1 MNSRV
6 LSAVLAMLFLAAGLA
21 SAQTSPQ
28 ATHVPWHNYVPARI
42 DNNFQTIIGNG
53 GTLLSNTNNRI
64 YYNYYAQSFP
74 LPFDFYF
81 MDNTYSAGYNLRI
94 STNGYI
100 GFDGSSYYYSTYP
113 AYLYPT
119 TSTTYSYYSK
129 VLMVWW
135 GEVGTDC
142 SNGGIYTKVE
152 GSAPSRVLI
161 VEFRMKEDYP
171 GGGDPGNVQAKLY
184 EGTGNIEIHFSDG
197 SMGMTRPSTNPMY
210 TIGYGA
216 MVGIKNYGQNSGN
229 PATGG
234 DQNDAN
240 KYLIM
245 LNPETNPD
253 TVAITRLPTI
263 NYFGSTP
270 YYPVYYAYFP
280 SYNGTTY
287 TYYLGSDVF
296 HYAFPTENGQQI
308 AYRMSP
314 VLDDI
319 ATDSVWF
326 TPTATADAY
335 GVNATVTINA
345 KFKNMG
351 GHNRQ
356 NVPVQADVYYN
367 GQTLVASRT
376 TTAFPYLTPQFGT
389 DNESFSSVGP
399 LTQTGLYQ
407 VRVYPK
413 LTSPIDQDFTNDT
426 LYKNFYITKPN
437 DLTPYAILQPFS
449 NVAPLF
455 TKYPVGV
462 AVPLEVRYLNIGT
475 NTQYN
480 ATVGYQVLDANGTV
494 LNAGTTTISG
504 AWGPISFRDVTF
516 TGWAPTTPGRYYF
529 RAITYLPTDENPFND
544 TVPSP
549 PAIGKP
555 FDVLYEIEVSANDPN
570 LSPPLPVVHQ
580 TYPDGKPIPVRATFT
595 NSGVSDATNV
605 PATLKITDPAGNVV
619 YNETVLISDIV
630 GDGGQAP
637 GEFPAFTPSSGP
649 GQYCVT
655 TYATSPS
662 DPVRNNDTA
671 RWCFNV
677 APRLAGTI
685 RVGYGERF
693 ATIKEARDSLFY
705 YGVSGPLTFELVNDD
720 YTVETNEATTPALDF
735 RGKVVGLSSSNPVVW
750 KPAAGK
756 TSVTVN
762 LKSKSGFGMWY
773 GQDVQGV
780 DPSGYVTWDGGPNT
794 VLHFTYENTNTD
806 ALSNA
811 YNRSIPFF
819 FGHGASNYTL
829 KNVTI
834 DPVAGSERKDAMS
847 LNLPDFSVQTLSFS
861 YMNDLDIR
869 TSAGVML
876 RNAAPIDESTGQ
888 NTNHIDTLRNQ
899 NNVIEHTQIRDFA
912 YGIASVGAGPLFV
925 VGPGRFAEYNNQNN
939 RYADNEISN
948 VSRGGI
954 VMAYEQ
960 NSTIEHNRIE
970 NVENTSSTANAAG
983 IWATAGT
990 NNRGYSRDLMIDRN
1004 WITSVSSDQ
1013 GTGAGIWI
1021 ETAENALTT
1030 PNNVVQRYPAGL
1042 ATNMTIWNNGVASFR
1057 GGSASAGIVLSPAAG
1072 SRQDLELVGNSVENN
1087 TLYNQI
1093 AGTYFE
1099 VGVGMVQNEGTIR
1112 NNVIALVS
1120 QPTIPNTM
1128 PMGVFL
1134 RNVSE
1139 EDALTVDYN
1148 LYWVP
1153 YGAVGSLGRTSAA
1166 GYQLPSPPVAMTLNQ
1181 WRALTPYDMHSISGD
1196 VTNDFVNVTPGQW
1209 DLHMQ
1214 ATRPGTL
1221 ANNRGVVI
1229 SSMSQDIDGDSRG
1242 ASAVAGHYDIGFDE
1256 YTGAVRNNDLM
1267 AEDVIAPAG
1276 YRAPTGQFSDAEYVM
1291 SDATVELA
1299 ARVRNVGG
1307 MPNLATSADLIVERQ
1322 NPQTG
1327 SYTQVSRQTVTIHA
1341 DVASTESIDYGSFQP
1356 QTLRELNQ
1364 SDSYYGSDPNVTP
1377 IYRFR
1382 LVTGRDDYA
1391 GNNTYEKQV
1400 RFYVQRSTRKIL
1412 ASVEDYGSTASDAV
1426 SLSNRLNA
1434 DTLVAAFADINWD
1447 RADGSGQEDYD
1458 LFDRTMWPTQN
1469 LDFSAWK
1476 TMVWSQ
1482 GEESEGL
1489 KPTER
1494 MALEQFLEEG
1504 TQYEKRSLVMAS
1516 QELARIHDVTL
1527 TGSNGQVADA
1537 PFVETYLRMQNAGST
1552 NPADYSNGKIRG
1564 MTINPGRYEVL
1575 LPTGVAG
1582 DTPPMPS
1589 VLRATTGQGIAT
1601 PSHVYVDQTGTVT
1614 DTVAGVAAAGSRYNT
1629 VSYGFDWRHAGR
1641 FSFEPTRSGAQRL
1654 LLGALDFIDQ
1664 FGGVLPIE
1672 WTSFEGYQVGRN
1684 AEVELEMTSATETN
1698 VRQIEVERAD
1708 VQEGSTGEEIG
1719 SYGVVERLSPKGSAT
1734 RGSSYSVRDRGVEY
1748 GRTYAYRL
1756 VTVDAD
1762 GVRTVDRETRVT
1774 VSGAVTG
1781 AATLTVEPNPVVE
1794 RGVIRYAVS
1803 AGDAARVSIY
1813 DAAGRLVKQAENRA
1827 GGEGTVEVAGGELPS
1842 GTYMVRLETTSGVA
1856 RSAKLVIA
1864 K

>member
-1 MNSRV
+1 MKTSRALLLV
-6 LSAVLAMLFLAAGLA
+6 VFAVLLSSAA
-21 SAQTSPQ
+21 SAQYLETVAGTS
-28 ATHVPWHNYVPARI
+28 AIPWNNYVPSRI
-42 DNNFQTIIGNG
+42 PNQWQSIVGNG
-53 GTLLSNTNNRI
+53 GTLVPNSSNSSA
-64 YYNYYAQSFP
+64 YGYDYPFQ
-74 LPFDFYF
+74 LPFNFYF
-81 MDNTYSAGYNLRI
+81 LGTTYSAGYTLAL
-94 STNGYI
+94 SSSGYVGFNGSNPSSSGTGPTYAYY
-100 GFDGSSYYYSTYP
+100 GYYFLYPYSGSSY
-113 AYLYPT
+113 
-119 TSTTYSYYSK
+119 SYYNKFVMPYGSDLQASG
-129 VLMVWW
+129 V
-135 GEVGTDC
+135 
-142 SNGGIYTKVE
+142 SSGGIYTQVE
-152 GSAPSRVLI
+152 GVSPYRILTIEWREQGS
-161 VEFRMKEDYP
+161 YYSS
-171 GGGDPGNVQAKLY
+171 GNPGNFQAKFY
-184 EGTGNIEIHFSDG
+184 ERTGNIEFFYGPSSI
-197 SMGMTRPSTNPMY
+197 TRTSSVGY
-210 TIGYGA
+210 YGA
-216 MVGIKNYGQNSGN
+216 WIGIKNQGENYYQYSTSG
-229 PATGG
+229 PPGTSIRGSDASHYMWFTRPDAT
-234 DQNDAN
+234 
-240 KYLIM
+240 
-245 LNPETNPD
+245 D
-253 TVAITRLPTI
+253 TVAFTSLPMI
-263 NYFGSTP
+263 NYGGTDP
-270 YYPVYYAYFP
+270 YYYIEYYNWTGNARHLFF
-280 SYNGTTY
+280 N
-287 TYYLGSDVF
+287 
-296 HYAFPTENGQQI
+296 FPTENGEQVGF
-308 AYRMSP
+308 RMSP
-314 VLDDI
+314 VLNDV
-319 ATDSVWF
+319 ACDSAWF
-326 TPTATADAY
+326 TPTATANAY
-335 GVNATVTINA
+335 GVNASVTINA
-345 KFKNMG
+345 RFKNFG
-351 GHNRQ
+351 GNTRQ
-356 NVPVQADVYYN
+356 NVPVQADVYFN
-367 GQTLVASRT
+367 GQSLIGSVSS
-376 TTAFPYLTPQFGT
+376 TAFQFVTPQFGT
-389 DNESFSSVGP
+389 ATATIGTVGP
-399 LTQTGLYQ
+399 LAQTGLYQ
-407 VRVYPK
+407 VRIYPK
-413 LTSPIDQDFTNDT
+413 LTNPEDQDFSNDT
-426 LYKNFYITKPN
+426 LYATFYVTKPN
-437 DLTPYAILQPFS
+437 DLMPYALLQPFS
-449 NVAPLF
+449 NEAPLY

-480 ATVGYQVLDANGTV
+480 ATVGYQVLDANGTI

-504 AWGPISFRDVTF
+504 AWGPVSFRDVTY
-516 TGWAPTTPGRYYF
+516 TGWTPTTPGRYYF
-529 RAITYLPTDENPFND
+529 RAITYLPSDENVMND
-544 TVPSP
+544 TLPLPPSL
-549 PAIGKP
+549 GKP
-555 FDVLYEIEVSANDPN
+555 FDVLYEIELAAGQPGFEPVSPVPN
-570 LSPPLPVVHQ
+570 R
-580 TYPDGKPIPVRATFT
+580 TYPDGKPIDVFATYT

-605 PATLKITDPAGNVV
+605 PATVKIYDPSGTKV
-619 YNETVLISDIV
+619 YEYTVPISDIV
-630 GDGGQAP
+630 GDGGSATQ
-637 GEFPAFTPSSGP
+637 GFPYFIPSSGA

-655 TYATSPS
+655 AYVTSPS
-662 DPVRNNDTA
+662 DPVRTNDTA
-671 RWCFNV
+671 HWCFNV

-693 ATIKEARDSLFY
+693 ATIQEARDSLFY
-705 YGVSGPLTFELVNDD
+705 YGVSAPVTFELVNDS
-720 YTVETNEATTPALDF
+720 YTVQTGEPTIPALDF

-750 KPAAGK
+750 KPAANK
-756 TSVTVN
+756 TSVTVH
-762 LKSKSGFGMWY
+762 LKSQSGFGMWY
-773 GQDVQGV
+773 GQLDTAN
-780 DPSGYVTWDGGPNT
+780 PSGYITWDGGPNS

-819 FGHGASNYTL
+819 FGQGSSNYTV
-829 KNVTI
+829 KNLTI
-834 DPVAGSERKDAMS
+834 EPVAGSERKTAMS

-861 YMNDLDIR
+861 YAKDLNIR

-876 RNAAPIDESTGQ
+876 RNAAPIDEVTGQ
-888 NTNHIDTLRNQ
+888 NTRHIDTLRNQ

-960 NSTIEHNRIE
+960 NSTITENRIE
-970 NVENTSSTANAAG
+970 NVENTTTTANAAG

-990 NNRGYSRDLMIDRN
+990 NNRGYSRDLLINRN
-1004 WITSVSSDQ
+1004 WITSVSADQ

-1030 PNNVVQRYPAGL
+1030 PNNLVQRYPAGL

-1813 DAAGRLVKQAENRA
+1813 DAAGRLVKQAENRS

-1864 K
+1864 R